1 MPCVAE
7 SRSMKTP
14 LLLLLAPLLAAP
26 VQAQVGFSLQVGQP
40 GFYGQ
45 LNVLEGA
52 YPTPQLLY
60 PQPLLVE
67 RRPAYA
73 RPPVYLRVP
82 PGHAKNWGKHCSRYS
97 ACGVP
102 VYFVSDRWYEDV
114 YVPRYRNLQADWDE
128 DDDYRGYDDYRGK
141 KNKKNKNYYYRRW

>member
-1 MPCVAE
+1 
-7 SRSMKTP
+7 MKTP

-60 PQPLLVE
+60 PQPRLVE

-73 RPPVYLRVP
+73 RQPVYLRVP
-82 PGHAKNWGKHCSRYS
+82 PGHAKNWSKHCSRYS
-97 ACGVP
+97 ACDVP

-114 YVPRYRNLQADWDE
+114 YVPRYRVLQADWD
-128 DDDYRGYDDYRGK
+128 DDDGYRGN